1 MSAKSSG
8 ISTALES
15 WYGRERGHY
24 LLDRLQQGLKP
35 ILDLTFGYHILQVG
49 PLRTD
54 SLLAG
59 SPINHRI
66 IAGVEPGQPV
76 NLVADADELPLD
88 SDSVDAVVAFH
99 CLEFSEHPHSI
110 LRELQR
116 VLTPQGHL
124 ILVGFNPWSLLGI
137 NARARGWLGNELW
150 RAHTP
155 LSSHRVQDWLHL
167 LGCEVESVQRFYSL
181 PPVGR
186 GRLRNWME
194 RGDDWCQRHR
204 APIGGLYAVHAIKQ
218 VAGHNRPALKQR
230 RRERLIGLAV
240 PKPSAAPSPVP
251 TTPVRQD
258 SGDAAA

>member
-1 MSAKSSG
+1 MSGNSSD

-15 WYGRERGHY
+15 WYARDRGRY
-24 LLDRLQQGLKP
+24 LLDRLQQALQP

-49 PLRTD
+49 PFRAD

-66 IAGVEPGQPV
+66 VAGETAGQAV
-76 NLVADADELPLD
+76 SLVTEADELPLD
-88 SDSVDAVVAFH
+88 SDSVDAVIAFH
-99 CLEFSEHPHSI
+99 CLEFSEQPHRT

-124 ILVGFNPWSLLGI
+124 ILVGFNPYSLLGI
-137 NARARGWLGNELW
+137 QARARGLVGKGLW
-150 RAHTP
+150 REHAP

-181 PPVGR
+181 PPFGR
-186 GRLRNWME
+186 GRF
-194 RGDDWCQRHR
+194 RGWIENADAWCQRYR
-204 APIGGLYAVHAIKQ
+204 APIGGVYAVHAIKQ
-218 VAGHNRPALKQR
+218 VAGHNRPAQRVR

-240 PKPSAAPSPVP
+240 PKPAATPSPVP
-251 TTPVRQD
+251 SSPARRD
-258 SGDAAA
+258 AGDAAA